1 MIDIRAF
8 ETPTATKGA
17 TKMVQMTTLTKAPNG
32 DWFARKAI
40 PADVREAYKAAY
52 GGGREVRFRRSATVS
67 LGQAKADFRDWD
79 AEITSRIEALRA
91 RAADEAIYLSP
102 RQISALCGQW
112 YAWFVEQHSEEPG
125 APEDWENR
133 HDQLERVYHRFDLSP
148 VREARGTIG
157 KAAKR
162 HLLAALQEMGRIE
175 SFLAERSIK
184 IDGETR
190 EAFLFAV
197 EGELMAA
204 FSLLRRRAGG
214 DFSQDPRMTKF
225 ANNAALPAGGRQKP
239 AGLDCWQ
246 AFEAWVKERRPAP
259 ATVDRWRGVFLALNA
274 HFEERDVATITADDV
289 VAWKD
294 TLMTEDRSARV
305 VNEVWLRS
313 AVTVFNWLKDNRKVV
328 SNPFAGVRIA
338 APKKVKRRE
347 RSFEEAEWKAILS
360 ASLKPPGDRV
370 KPQKA
375 AARRWVP
382 WLCAYSGARPGEMTQ
397 LQGASVKSLNGIWIL
412 EITPEDGT
420 VKGASYRKVPIHEH
434 LIEMGF
440 LDFVKRSGEG
450 PLFYDPA
457 DKRTGKADP
466 TKPVREPYVIAR
478 TKLAEWVRK
487 SVKIDDPD
495 ISPNHSWRH
504 TFKRI
509 AARNGIERR
518 VRFAFCGHESDEV
531 GDIYETPTLEDMA
544 EELKKFP
551 RYRLD

>member
-1 MIDIRAF
+1 
-8 ETPTATKGA
+8 
-17 TKMVQMTTLTKAPNG
+17 MVQMTTLTKAPNG

-52 GGGREVRFRRSATVS
+52 GGGREVRFRRSAAVS

-79 AEITSRIEALRA
+79 AEVTSRIEALRA
-91 RAADEAIYLSP
+91 QAADEAVYLSP
-102 RQISALCGQW
+102 RQISALCGHW
-112 YAWFVEQHSEEPG
+112 YTWFVEQHSEDPG
-125 APEDWENR
+125 APIDWDSRFEM
-133 HDQLERVYHRFDLSP
+133 LEQVYHRFDLYP
-148 VREARGTIG
+148 GLARGSIG
-157 KAAKR
+157 AAAKR
-162 HLLAALQEMGRIE
+162 RIFAAVQEMGRVE
-175 SFLAERSIK
+175 TFLAERGLRLE
-184 IDGETR
+184 GETR
-190 EAFLFAV
+190 EAFLLAV

-214 DFSQDPRMTKF
+214 DYSPDPRVAKF
-225 ANNAALPAGGRQKP
+225 AAEEEAPAGSRQKP

-259 ATVDRWRGVFLALNA
+259 ATVDRWRAVFLALQA
-274 HFEERDVATITADDV
+274 RFEGRDVAAITADDA

-313 AVTVFNWLKDNRKVV
+313 AVTVFNWLKDNRKVTA
-328 SNPFAGVRIA
+328 NPFAGVRVA
-338 APKKVKRRE
+338 APKKMKRRE
-347 RSFEEAEWKAILS
+347 RAFKDYEWKAILK
-360 ASLKPPGDRV
+360 ASLETQGPRI

-382 WLCAYSGARPGEMTQ
+382 WLCAYTGARSGEIAQ
-397 LQGASVKSLNGIWIL
+397 LQGRSVKCVNGIWIL

-420 VKGASYRKVPIHEH
+420 VKGASFRKVPLHEH

-440 LDFVKRSGEG
+440 LDFVRQSGEG

-466 TKPVREPYVIAR
+466 TKPVREPYVIVR
-478 TKLAEWVRK
+478 SKLAEWVRN
-487 SVKIDDPD
+487 SVKISDPD

-504 TFKRI
+504 TFKSI
-509 AARNGIERR
+509 AARHGLERR
-518 VRFAFCGHESDEV
+518 VRFAICGHETSEV
-531 GDIYETPTLEDMA
+531 GDIYEMPTLEDIA

-551 RYRLD
+551 RYRLEDPGEASGD